1 MNAAR
6 VRLRRPRGAKEFEP
20 ESQPGRGGLDAS
32 CQAVVHLYT
41 SESTQVV
48 ALRGVD
54 LDIRSGEMVA
64 LLGPSGT
71 GKSTLL
77 KLLGGVIQPTA
88 GRIVVGGRDLRR
100 LSPGELRLLR
110 ATEVG
115 IVLQDAGTNLLPYAT
130 GEQNIWFAQLGARRA
145 KHPVR
150 EPAAVLHQLDLGS
163 LSNERIGVLSGGEQ
177 QLMALAVG
185 VAASP
190 SLLLVDEPTSQ
201 LDAVGRDATIE
212 LLCTINERL
221 GSTIVIV
228 THDPTVAAAIRRTV
242 TIRDGRVGA
251 EGHHGEE
258 FAVVGQ
264 DGSVQLPLDVLEV
277 LPPNTLVRVRLQPDG
292 VDLRVA
298 EPGEAGR
305 EPGPVGGVAAE
316 PGRVGGERAGR
327 EGPGLRDVAGREE

>member
-1 MNAAR
+1 MSAAR
-6 VRLRRPRGAKEFEP
+6 ARFRRPRVAKGVPRRESR
-20 ESQPGRGGLDAS
+20 SQPGGLDAACS
-32 CQAVVHLYT
+32 AVVHLYT

-54 LDIRSGEMVA
+54 LDISAGEMVA

-77 KLLGGVIQPTA
+77 RLLGGVIQPTA
-88 GRIVVGGRDLRR
+88 GRVVVGGRDLRR
-100 LSPGELRLLR
+100 LSPGDLRLLR
-110 ATEVG
+110 ATEIG

-130 GEQNIWFAQLGARRA
+130 GEQNVWFAQLGARRA
-145 KHPVR
+145 KHPVQ
-150 EPAAVLHQLDLGS
+150 EPAAVLHQLDLGP
-163 LSNERIGVLSGGEQ
+163 LADERIGVLSGGEQ

-190 SLLLVDEPTSQ
+190 RLLLVDEPTSQ
-201 LDAVGRDATIE
+201 LDSVGRDAAVD
-212 LLCTINERL
+212 LLRTINERL
-221 GSTIVIV
+221 GSTIVVV
-228 THDPTVAAAIRRTV
+228 THDPTVASAIPRTV

-264 DGSVQLPLDVLEV
+264 DGSVQLPLDVLDV

-298 EPGEAGR
+298 DPGAGGISEPEQ
-305 EPGPVGGVAAE
+305 
-316 PGRVGGERAGR
+316 
-327 EGPGLRDVAGREE
+327 